1 MLLKAN
7 SITKSFGAVQA
18 LSGVSF
24 DLRAGEVHALV
35 GENGAGKSTFIK
47 IASGVEAPDAG
58 TLTIAGRTLSSLTP
72 TAARDLGVAA
82 IQQQPAL
89 FPTLSVAENIGLA
102 LEHPG
107 PLGRVRWTARRRA
120 ARDLVERI
128 GAALDPDRLVE
139 TLTMPEQQL
148 VEIAKAI
155 GARVRVLIMDEPTAS
170 LSDREVERL
179 VDVIDRLRADGC
191 GIIYVSH
198 RLDEVFRLADRVT
211 VLRDGRHVITA
222 ARRSLDRAGLIR
234 HMVGRDLAA

>member
-1 MLLKAN
+1 MSLLESTAV
-7 SITKSFGAVQA
+7 SKSFAGVHA

-58 TLTIAGRTLSSLTP
+58 TLTIAGRTVSSLTP

-102 LEHPG
+102 LERPG
-107 PLGRVRWTARRRA
+107 PFGRVRWTSRRHVARE
-120 ARDLVERI
+120 LLERI
-128 GAALDPDRLVE
+128 GADLDPERLVD

-155 GARVRVLIMDEPTAS
+155 GARARVVIMDEPTAS
-170 LSDREVERL
+170 LSEREVERL
-179 VDVIDRLRADGC
+179 IEIVERLRADGC
-191 GIIYVSH
+191 GIVYVSH

-222 ARRSLDRAGLIR
+222 ARQ
-234 HMVGRDLAA
+234 DL